1 MGHDEECREK
11 TYDVQ
16 AGDRQFSLRAIHR
29 RDPSPVK
36 WGLGGHFDVNVTP
49 GLSPLFWMSRSV
61 RFTDVSVLD
70 ENRIA
75 PRYAPNYSIAVT
87 EVSAGIAGSKENF
100 FDPPRCDCT
109 PSLSFLS
116 IFGGA
121 GRERRRLES
130 QQQIVADTRLER
142 VM

>member
-36 WGLGGHFDVNVTP
+36 WGLGGHFDVNVMP

-61 RFTDVSVLD
+61 PFTDVSVLD

-75 PRYAPNYSIAVT
+75 PRYASNYSIDVREVWHTVPVRIAQRPTSGSSVT
-87 EVSAGIAGSKENF
+87 LTV
-100 FDPPRCDCT
+100 P
-109 PSLSFLS
+109 
-116 IFGGA
+116 
-121 GRERRRLES
+121 
-130 QQQIVADTRLER
+130 
-142 VM
+142 

>member
-1 MGHDEECREK
+1 MGRW
-11 TYDVQ
+11 
-16 AGDRQFSLRAIHR
+16 RFL
-29 RDPSPVK
+29 
-36 WGLGGHFDVNVTP
+36 DVNVMP

-61 RFTDVSVLD
+61 QFTDVSVLD

-75 PRYAPNYSIAVT
+75 PRYAPNYSIAVR
-87 EVSAGIAGSKENF
+87 EVSAGIAGGKENF
-100 FDPPRCDCT
+100 FNPLRCDCT

-130 QQQIVADTRLER
+130 QQQTVVKRDSRGSCNPSG
-142 VM
+142 